1 MFSCGYRAYF
11 NTYYNA
17 KKYYNTALQLR
28 REAAL
33 AGRDTLLIGI
43 IELDS
48 AIIRCGKIVKY
59 YSSSPFVD
67 DALFMMGNSFL
78 LKGEYQSAIKKFE
91 EIYQY
96 YPSSPFVPKAY
107 LKSGVAYTLKGEYEL
122 ALGQFVKAY
131 MTGDREVTPEAL
143 FNEIKVYVLSEEYSV
158 ALGKISEFKEKFKR
172 SSFYILVLLEE
183 SEIYFQNEDWINLLS
198 LQEEIYDVVDEK
210 NFSLY
215 LTTNLRFAQALRYL
229 GRLDEAIDV
238 LRALRAKMSAGT
250 KDSEVA
256 IEIARCLREKSDF
269 QGALD
274 ICDEIVKTYP
284 RTTESAKALYL
295 AGEIY
300 EENLSEFTKA
310 KEFFDAARMS
320 NPDEMT
326 ATLAM
331 RRSASL
337 DRIFVYESQLETMPA
352 QRKDTIE
359 FLLAE
364 LYTYELKNTVMGEQ
378 KLLEIIHNYPESE
391 YYPKA
396 LLVWANIL
404 SDKGEKVKS
413 DSVLN
418 LVIELF
424 PSTDYSQYA
433 YNKLLYADTST
444 TQEE

>member
-17 KKYYNTALQLR
+17 KKYYNTALKMR

-33 AGRDTLLIGI
+33 AGRDTLLVGI

-78 LKGEYQSAIKKFE
+78 LKGEYQLAIKKFE

-96 YPSSPFVPKAY
+96 YPASPFTPRAY
-107 LKSGVAYTLKGEYEL
+107 LNSGVAYTLKGEYEI

-131 MTGDREVTPEAL
+131 MTEDKGVMPEAL
-143 FNEIKVYVLSEEYSV
+143 FNEIKVYVLSEEYNI
-158 ALGKISEFKEKFKR
+158 ALSKIGEFKEKFTR

-183 SEIYFQNEDWINLLS
+183 SEIYFQNEDWINLLD
-198 LQEEIYDVVDEK
+198 LQEEIHEVVDEK

-215 LTTNLRFAQALRYL
+215 LKTNLRFAQALRYL

-238 LRALRAKMSAGT
+238 LRALRAKMGPGT
-250 KDSEVA
+250 KDAEVA
-256 IEIARCLREKSDF
+256 IEIAHCLREKNNF
-269 QGALD
+269 QEALS

-284 RTTESAKALYL
+284 RTTEAAKALYL

-300 EENLSEFTKA
+300 EENLSDFKKA
-310 KEFFDAARMS
+310 KEFFDESRMS
-320 NPDEMT
+320 NPDDIT
-326 ATLAM
+326 AAMAM
-331 RRSASL
+331 RRAASL
-337 DRIFVYESQLETMPA
+337 DRIFIYESQVETMSF
-352 QRKDTIE
+352 QGRDTIE

-364 LYTYELKNTVMGEQ
+364 LYTFELKNTVLGEQ
-378 KLLEIIHNYPESE
+378 KLLQVIDNYSESE

-396 LLVWANIL
+396 LLLYANIL
-404 SDKGEKVKS
+404 GDKGENVKA
-413 DSVLN
+413 DSIFR

-424 PSTDYSQYA
+424 PSTEYSQYA